1 MVDKIRIMIVDDHP
15 LFREG
20 LRRVLEA
27 EDDILVEAEVADGH
41 EAIALARQIRPD
53 VVLLD
58 ISLPSMNG
66 LQVTREIKAGLPDTA
81 VINLTAYHDEEQII
95 HAINAGA
102 SAYYPK
108 EVMPDKLMFAVRQV
122 TKGQWVIDDRVL
134 NDKLMFA
141 VRQVTKGQ
149 WVIDDRVLN
158 KEELGDWLF
167 DQYRQI
173 AATGFVDDSRF
184 VPLSSR
190 EMEILQYVVRGSS
203 NKEIAHALQISQ
215 QTVKNHISS
224 ILRKLDAKD
233 RTEAAVYALRHGW
246 IRLAD
251 AKPEE

>member
-1 MVDKIRIMIVDDHP
+1 MADKIRIMIVDDHP

-27 EDDILVEAEVADGH
+27 EDDVLVEAEVADGH
-41 EAIALARQIRPD
+41 EAIALAREIRPD

-66 LQVTREIKAGLPDTA
+66 LQVTREIKASLPDTA

-134 NDKLMFA
+134 NK
-141 VRQVTKGQ
+141 K
-149 WVIDDRVLN
+149 
-158 KEELGDWLF
+158 ELGDWLF

-173 AATGFVDDSRF
+173 AATGIVDDSRF

>member
-41 EAIALARQIRPD
+41 EAIALARQIHPD

-66 LQVTREIKAGLPDTA
+66 LQVTREIKASLPDTA

-108 EVMPDKLMFAVRQV
+108 EVMPDTLMFAVRHV
-122 TKGQWVIDDRVL
+122 TQGQWVIDDRVL
-134 NDKLMFA
+134 NED
-141 VRQVTKGQ
+141 
-149 WVIDDRVLN
+149 
-158 KEELGDWLF
+158 ELGDWLF

-173 AATGFVDDSRF
+173 AATGIVDDSRF
-184 VPLSSR
+184 VPLSAR
-190 EMEILQYVVRGSS
+190 EMEVLQHVVRGSS
-203 NKEIAHALQISQ
+203 NKGIAYALQISQ

-251 AKPEE
+251 TKPEE